1 MKYIDDFCVKLTQKS
16 ERFSKNFIE
25 KKTKI
30 ITKNIILPTQAWCV
44 CGGGG
49 VEDNISLNAQ
59 YLYLACEDCNT
70 YKKFMS
76 ISRIVSKI
84 KWALD

>member
-1 MKYIDDFCVKLTQKS
+1 MFMKYIDDFCVKLTQKS

-44 CGGGG
+44 GGG
-49 VEDNISLNAQ
+49 
-59 YLYLACEDCNT
+59 
-70 YKKFMS
+70 
-76 ISRIVSKI
+76 
-84 KWALD
+84 

>member
-1 MKYIDDFCVKLTQKS
+1 MFMKYIDDFCVKLTQKS

-44 CGGGG
+44 WGA
-49 VEDNISLNAQ
+49 EDNISLNAQ

-76 ISRIVSKI
+76 INRIVSKI
-84 KWALD
+84 KCYPT

>member
-1 MKYIDDFCVKLTQKS
+1 MVCV
-16 ERFSKNFIE
+16 
-25 KKTKI
+25 
-30 ITKNIILPTQAWCV
+30 
-44 CGGGG
+44 GGG